1 MSTATQRARRAASD
15 DIYDLLLADHG
26 RQRGLAGGIQNTQGD
41 SAERQR
47 LWTAYR
53 NELVA
58 HASAEEQTFYAEL
71 IAHSES
77 QSQTQHSVAEHKE
90 IEDIIEE
97 LDDMDMASTG
107 WLNRFHTLREK
118 VEHHLDE
125 EENEVFAMARDLLSE
140 QEAEQIGQAFAE
152 QKQAELEDQPGA

>member
-1 MSTATQRARRAASD
+1 MSTATQRSLPRED

-41 SAERQR
+41 STERRR
-47 LWTAYR
+47 LWIAYR

-58 HASAEEQTFYAEL
+58 HASAEEQSFYAEL
-71 IAHSES
+71 IARPAS

-97 LDDMDMASTG
+97 LDDMDMSSSG

-125 EENEVFAMARDLLSE
+125 EENDVFPMARELLSE
-140 QEAEQIGQAFAE
+140 AQALAIGEEFAAR
-152 QKQAELEDQPGA
+152 KQSELDKQPES

>member
-1 MSTATQRARRAASD
+1 MNTATQRQTQDCED

-41 SAERQR
+41 TAERRR
-47 LWTAYR
+47 LWRVYKA
-53 NELVA
+53 ELVA

-71 IAHSES
+71 IAHSDS
-77 QSQTQHSVAEHKE
+77 QSQTQHSVAEHKV
-90 IEDIIEE
+90 IEDIVAE
-97 LDDMDMASTG
+97 LDDMDMSSSG

-125 EENEVFAMARDLLSE
+125 EEEEVFPMARNIIDQQRAIE
-140 QEAEQIGQAFAE
+140 IGNDFSQRKAR
-152 QKQAELEDQPGA
+152 ELKSVD